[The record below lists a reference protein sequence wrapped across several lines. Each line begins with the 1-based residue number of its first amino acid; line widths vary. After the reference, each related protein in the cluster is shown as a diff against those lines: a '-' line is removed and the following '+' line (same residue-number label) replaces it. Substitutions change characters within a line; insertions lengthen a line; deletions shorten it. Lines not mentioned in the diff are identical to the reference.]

1 MMTFMHRDGQEYLYT
16 DIPYMITVELLEKD
30 HMEYKFLLEKYAE
43 YKSTEEYQEIREE
56 ESGLED
62 HLTKKLNDT
71 SEYDVWYSTHLHC
84 LVYLAG
90 EPSDF
95 AKSERDKLKYD
106 KDCSVPW
113 YGWKTSIPEEDAI
126 YIAQLMI
133 SLGAKMNI
141 PNFYGETLLE
151 TLEQK
156 GRLTGR
162 ENEGF
167 ANYMKIQYI
176 TNNQ

>member
-43 YKSTEEYQEIREE
+43 YKSTEEYQYLQE

-62 HLTKKLNDT
+62 HLTNKLNDT
-71 SEYDVWYSTHLHC
+71 SEYDVWYSSHLQS
-84 LVYLAG
+84 LSYLAG

-95 AKSERDKLKYD
+95 AKSERSKLECD
-106 KDCSVPW
+106 ESEMGPW
-113 YGWKTSIPEEDAI
+113 YGWATSIPEEDAI